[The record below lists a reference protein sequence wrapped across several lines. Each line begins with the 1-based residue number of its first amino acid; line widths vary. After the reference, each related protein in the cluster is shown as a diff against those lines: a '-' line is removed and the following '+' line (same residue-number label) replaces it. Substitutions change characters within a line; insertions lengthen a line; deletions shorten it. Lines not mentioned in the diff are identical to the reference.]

1 MTRESITV
9 VALLILIGCLVP
21 QCVSAN
27 DASVPLEGWVER
39 LKTVESHMAAAFG
52 VGPELVKLD
61 PDFGLKVVEAAWP
74 ELTDYKVK
82 TGLLKAF
89 HFGKSLRPKKH
100 PRVLKILHLGMSDKD
115 EKVRQYAAAYVKEYA
130 LEDFSGRPQVYAQWY
145 EKHGGLPVEQVVAAN
160 QTRQRPLL
168 ENKLRE
174 IVEEFKKGNLQSV
187 KTLAREI
194 GEFAASENADN
205 SAWFKIMGNPPMRQI
220 FETAFGLPNSFGL
233 LDVGKQRDIFRDKAR
248 MIFGDS
254 SLAIFKESENVDK
267 MLRTFFVRKQISESI
282 GSDVRG
288 STALTLLKSS
298 ADGMARFFHSRL

>member
-1 MTRESITV
+1 MTGFQPIVPHTGYVGWRFLERTVETQRMAFENSPELLRDLQYFKENIGKATTAEDLVNDRRLLKVALGAFGLEDDLNKRAYVLKALVEGTDVEDSFANRMVDKRYQKLSTAFGYGNVQGARVARSDFAESILTPFKIQKFE
-9 VALLILIGCLVP
+9 VAVGN
-21 QCVSAN
+21 S
-27 DASVPLEGWVER
+27 DESMR
-39 LKTVESHMAAAFG
+39 LAMVF
-52 VGPELVKLD
+52 V
-61 PDFGLKVVEAAWP
+61 
-74 ELTDYKVK
+74 
-82 TGLLKAF
+82 
-89 HFGKSLRPKKH
+89 
-100 PRVLKILHLGMSDKD
+100 
-115 EKVRQYAAAYVKEYA
+115 
-130 LEDFSGRPQVYAQWY
+130 
-145 EKHGGLPVEQVVAAN
+145 
-160 QTRQRPLL
+160 
-168 ENKLRE
+168 
-174 IVEEFKKGNLQSV
+174 
-187 KTLAREI
+187 REI